1 MSLLR
6 DGPVRR
12 RSALLRWVRLTAL
25 GAALVAVLFVAS
37 GAALW
42 HFDAPGS
49 LATCPICH
57 LAHMPALRGAHGA
70 VVATR
75 VTIAWVVPIDS
86 RLGHAPTAALHSP
99 PRAPPA

>member
-1 MSLLR
+1 MSLLC
-6 DGPVRR
+6 DGLSRK
-12 RSALLRWVRLTAL
+12 RSAVLRWVHLTAL
-25 GAALVAVLFVAS
+25 GVALVAILFVAS

-57 LAHMPALRGAHGA
+57 LAHMPVLQGAHGA
-70 VVATR
+70 LVAAR
-75 VTIAWVVPIDS
+75 ITIAWIVPKDAQF
-86 RLGHAPTAALHSP
+86 GHTPTALHSP

>member
-12 RSALLRWVRLTAL
+12 RSAFLRCVRLAAL
-25 GAALVAVLFVAS
+25 GAALIAVLFVAS
-37 GAALW
+37 GAAIW

-57 LAHMPALRGAHGA
+57 LAHMPALRAAHGA
-70 VVATR
+70 IVALR
-75 VTIAWVVPIDS
+75 ITIAWVVPTDT
-86 RLGHAPTAALHSP
+86 RLGHAPTAALHAP

>member
-6 DGPVRR
+6 DGPARR
-12 RSALLRWVRLTAL
+12 RSAALRCIRLTAL
-25 GAALVAVLFVAS
+25 GVALVAVLFGAS

-57 LAHMPALRGAHGA
+57 LAHMPVLRGAQGA
-70 VVATR
+70 LVAAR
-75 VTIAWVVPIDS
+75 ITIEWVVPTDAQF
-86 RLGHAPTAALHSP
+86 GHTPTAALHSP

>member
-12 RSALLRWVRLTAL
+12 RSAVLRCVRLAAL

-37 GAALW
+37 GAAIW

-57 LAHMPALRGAHGA
+57 LAHLPALRGAQGA
-70 VVATR
+70 IVAARIT
-75 VTIAWVVPIDS
+75 VAWVVPTDA
-86 RLGHAPTAALHSP
+86 RVGHAPTAALHSP